1 MRSINVP
8 ISEFSFANL
17 FLFRES
23 HRYEV
28 LRDADEIWIRGR
40 SYDGHTYLM
49 PTRDLQGVDPEYL
62 TDITSTVDF
71 IYPVPEQWL
80 STFSE
85 DRLNLTFYEGDSDYL
100 YLTERIETYAGKK
113 LHKKRNLLNFFLKHY
128 SHDAQPLTAE
138 KVPDALG
145 ILDTWLKESG
155 QDPSRTDY
163 ISAREALEK
172 MEELVLCG
180 GIWYAEGRPSGYI
193 LGEELTED
201 TFVLHFAKG
210 LTQFKGI
217 YQYIFSSFASVLPCF
232 YKNLNMEQDLG
243 REALRHSKE
252 SYVPENKIV
261 KWRVSSK

>member
-1 MRSINVP
+1 MRSSKIP

-17 FLFRES
+17 YLFRET

-28 LRDADEIWIRGR
+28 LLDADEIWIRSR
-40 SYDGHTYLM
+40 SYDGYSCLM
-49 PTRDLQGVDPEYL
+49 PTRDLQGVDFEYL
-62 TDITSTVDF
+62 ADITGTVDF

-80 STFSE
+80 STFPK
-85 DRLNLTFYEGDSDYL
+85 DRFYLIFDEEDSDYF
-100 YLTERIETYAGKK
+100 YLTERIAIYAGKK
-113 LHKKRNLLNFFLKHY
+113 LHKKNLLNFFLKHY
-128 SHDAQPLTAE
+128 SHDAKPLTAE
-138 KVPDALG
+138 RLPDALA
-145 ILDTWLKESG
+145 ILDAWLKESE
-155 QDPSRTDY
+155 QDPSMTDY
-163 ISAREALEK
+163 VPAREALER
-172 MEELVLCG
+172 MEDLVLCG
-180 GIWYAEGRPSGYI
+180 GIWYAEGKPSGYI

-217 YQYIFSSFASVLPCF
+217 YQYIFSSFASVLPGF